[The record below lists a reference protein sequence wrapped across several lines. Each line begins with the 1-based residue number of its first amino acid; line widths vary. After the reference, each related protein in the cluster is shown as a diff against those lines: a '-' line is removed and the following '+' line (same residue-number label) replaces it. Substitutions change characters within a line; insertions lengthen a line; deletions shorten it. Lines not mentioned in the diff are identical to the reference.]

1 METFFDIQEE
11 LLANSIL
18 SHFNFNNI
26 EEKVFYFDVGIVE
39 KLIGDLLFDIKRKR
53 WWWYKFGLS
62 GTGIVMFKKKAEK
75 EMQQLKVTT

>member
-53 WWWYKFGLS
+53 
-62 GTGIVMFKKKAEK
+62 
-75 EMQQLKVTT
+75 